1 MSNDRLKAAMDQ
13 AKQIEADRIAEKAGR
28 LKTKPIQLSFTP
40 AEYERLRNKADAAC
54 LNLQDYIRKILST
67 YG

>member
-1 MSNDRLKAAMDQ
+1 MTDRLKAAREQ
-13 AKQIEADRIAEKAGR
+13 AERIKADMEAEKAGR
-28 LKTKPIQLSFTP
+28 IKTKAIQLSFTP

-54 LNLQDYIRKILST
+54 LNLQDYIRMILST